1 MLVHSMAAIPWL
13 RAVPM
18 TERRFDQDYREPVT
32 LRDGTAATLRLLRA
46 EDRELLERGFEKLS
60 ERSRY
65 YRFFT
70 PKPRLTEAEARY
82 LTDVDGEAHVAIGAS
97 VAAPDGGEEG
107 LGVAR
112 FIRLADEPDVAEAAV
127 TVLDDAQGKG
137 LGSLLLLRLIAAAR
151 ERHVK
156 SFRCWVLAENKEML
170 SLLHELLPDA
180 HERFENGE
188 VLVDA
193 TLPDIGW
200 DQMPA
205 EPPRHDMLY
214 RLLKSAAAGALVV
227 MGLPRRLAPGS
238 LNSERDAANDDAVRS
253 AAGPDDPPRN

>member
-1 MLVHSMAAIPWL
+1 MAASRSL
-13 RAVPM
+13 RDVPM
-18 TERRFDQDYREPVT
+18 TERRFDPDYRELVV

-46 EDRELLERGFEKLS
+46 EDRVLLERGFEKLS

-70 PKPRLTEAEARY
+70 TKPRLSEAEARY

-97 VAAPDGGEEG
+97 VATPDGGEEG

-112 FIRLADEPDVAEAAV
+112 YIRLADEPDVAEAAV

-151 ERHVK
+151 ERRVK

-170 SLLHELLPDA
+170 SLLHELLPGA
-180 HERFENGE
+180 HERVENGE

-193 TLPDIGW
+193 TLPEVEW

-205 EPPRHDMLY
+205 EPPRQDTLY
-214 RLLKSAAAGALVV
+214 RLLKSAAAGALIVL
-227 MGLPRRLAPGS
+227 GLPRQLAPTS
-238 LNSERDAANDDAVRS
+238 LTAESDAANDGAPSSTD
-253 AAGPDDPPRN
+253 PDDPSRT

>member
-18 TERRFDQDYREPVT
+18 NERRFDQDYREPVV

-46 EDRELLERGFEKLS
+46 EDRVLLERGFEKLS

-70 PKPRLTEAEARY
+70 PKPRLSEAEARY
-82 LTDVDGEAHVAIGAS
+82 LTDVDGEAHVALGAS
-97 VAAPDGGEEG
+97 VATAEGGEEG

-170 SLLHELLPDA
+170 SLLHDLLPDA

-193 TLPDIGW
+193 TLPEVAW
-200 DQMPA
+200 DEVPT
-205 EPPRHDMLY
+205 ERPRQDTLY
-214 RLLKSAAAGALVV
+214 RLLKSAAAGALIVL
-227 MGLPRRLAPGS
+227 GLPRRLAPSGLTAES
-238 LNSERDAANDDAVRS
+238 HAANDGARASSTADE
-253 AAGPDDPPRN
+253 PPRN